1 MKKFNICLL
10 SASILI
16 LTACGSD
23 SDSDFSTAPPTV
35 NPNPEPDTS
44 IPATPIQPGNNIPT
58 ADAGTKQNI
67 VLGDLVTLD
76 GSKSV
81 DEDEDALT
89 YTWTIKDQ
97 PKGSKATL
105 SDSAIVNPTFKPDVQ
120 GKYIVV
126 LVVNDGN
133 IDSKESTVEVN
144 AAKGNAAPV
153 AVIKNIS
160 EEVQINKKI
169 VLDGSLSTDS
179 DNDTLSYNWTVES
192 KPSNSVAQLS
202 MSTSQNPSI
211 IFDKVGA
218 YKIGLV
224 VSDGQLQSKKSFV
237 AVDVVRGNSA
247 PLADAG
253 AAQTI
258 KLGNS
263 VTLDGSKSTDPDNDK
278 LNYKWSVSS
287 LPSGSKVT
295 LKSTSV
301 NPVVRPDIAGSYVFN
316 LKVSDGSLTS
326 SDNVNITVQSAPELV
341 LSTDDFF
348 GSSVKEF
355 PYSNSAS
362 FEINSTC
369 VGSSCAKGVS
379 VESFALEAK
388 GSDFTITNL
397 KTSSS
402 NTSYPAFFEGLSNN
416 QVIEEGEKLNFDL
429 RVMYTKY
436 NTVSLNYSF
445 TVKETGQT
453 FSYKASGKTN

>member
-10 SASILI
+10 SASILL

-23 SDSDFSTAPPTV
+23 SDSSTVPPTV
-35 NPNPEPDTS
+35 KPDPAPDTS

-81 DEDEDALT
+81 DEDEDSLT

-120 GKYIVV
+120 GTYIVG
-126 LVVNDGN
+126 LVVNDGK

-224 VSDGQLQSKKSFV
+224 VSDGQLQSEKTFV
-237 AVDVVRGNSA
+237 AVEVVRGNSA

-258 KLGNS
+258 KLGNT

-295 LKSTSV
+295 LNSTSV

-316 LKVSDGSLTS
+316 LKVSDGSLS
-326 SDNVNITVQSAPELV
+326 SSSNVNITVQSAPELV
-341 LSTDDFF
+341 LSFDDAWGGNNIYKLPFS
-348 GSSVKEF
+348 GSTSF
-355 PYSNSAS
+355 NINSA
-362 FEINSTC
+362 C
-369 VGSSCAKGVS
+369 VGQNCPIGVTLAN
-379 VESFALEAK
+379 FALEAK
-388 GSDFTITNL
+388 GSDFTIINL
-397 KTSSS
+397 KETS
-402 NTSYPAFFEGLSNN
+402 NQPQYPSFFVGLNNN
-416 QVIEEGEKLNFDL
+416 QVIQKGEKTAFEL
-429 RVMYTKY
+429 RVVRTNK
-436 NTVSLNYSF
+436 NSVVLNYSF
-445 TVKETGQT
+445 TVKETGET
-453 FSYKASGKTN
+453 FSYTLNGYTN